1 MSNII
6 KAFINIVN
14 NYQDNISTLTNGN
27 NRANNMGEIII

>member
-14 NYQDNISTLTNGN
+14 NYETNVQTLTQGN
-27 NRANNMGEIII
+27 NEDKIKIKE